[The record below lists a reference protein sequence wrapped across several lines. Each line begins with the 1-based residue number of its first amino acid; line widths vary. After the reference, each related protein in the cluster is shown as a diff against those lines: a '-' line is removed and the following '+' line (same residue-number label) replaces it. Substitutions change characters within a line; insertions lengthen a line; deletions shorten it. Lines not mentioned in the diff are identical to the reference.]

1 MNSTPLVTI
10 GIPTFNRSAWLKE
23 SIESV
28 LNQTFQ
34 EFRIL
39 VSDNASTDD
48 TPDVV
53 QAFGDS
59 RIDYHRLEQGIGMT
73 ANFNRIIRHAE
84 SDYVVLLPDDDLLRP
99 EHIETTLGVI
109 TRHATL
115 GVVHTG
121 FDSIDKTGRV
131 LNTARLVGKESGT
144 SFESG
149 RHLLWRAMRVS
160 FLVCWSSALL
170 RTQAV
175 RHAGGLRE
183 TEQPIADFPLFMR
196 IALDWDFA
204 SVGSPLAA
212 IRMHSDAATAR
223 EGYARYTGEQYEVVP
238 DLYRR
243 LHEQRRA
250 FLAEFAP
257 RLGQRLHRRYAARAE
272 RSYQRDRIGM
282 LRVYGR
288 SRSRRMRILELAR
301 LISARPR
308 NLLEPATWRL
318 ILTGLWR

>member
-1 MNSTPLVTI
+1 
-10 GIPTFNRSAWLKE
+10 
-23 SIESV
+23 
-28 LNQTFQ
+28 
-34 EFRIL
+34 
-39 VSDNASTDD
+39 
-48 TPDVV
+48 
-53 QAFGDS
+53 
-59 RIDYHRLEQGIGMT
+59 MT

-99 EHIETTLGVI
+99 EHLRTTLGVI

-149 RHLLWRAMRVS
+149 RHLLWRAMHES
-160 FLVCWSSALL
+160 FLVCWSSALF

-212 IRMHSDAATAR
+212 IRMHKDAATAR
-223 EGYARYTGEQYEVVP
+223 EGYGRFTGEQYEVVT
-238 DLYRR
+238 DLYGR

-257 RLGQRLHRRYAARAE
+257 RLGQRPHRRYAARAE
-272 RSYQRDRIGM
+272 RSYQRDQIGM

-288 SRSRRMRILELAR
+288 RSGSRRMRILELAR
-301 LISARPR
+301 LISACPR
-308 NLLEPATWRL
+308 NLLEPVTWRL